1 MPADTHCVKIS
12 QIAAVMANVVPEIP
26 LLGQGETEAKP
37 NPEPSASRIRET
49 AVATNAPAM
58 IADHDV
64 ADLEE

>member
-1 MPADTHCVKIS
+1 MPL
-12 QIAAVMANVVPEIP
+12 P
-26 LLGQGETEAKP
+26 GQGEMEAKP

-58 IADHDV
+58 IAGHDV